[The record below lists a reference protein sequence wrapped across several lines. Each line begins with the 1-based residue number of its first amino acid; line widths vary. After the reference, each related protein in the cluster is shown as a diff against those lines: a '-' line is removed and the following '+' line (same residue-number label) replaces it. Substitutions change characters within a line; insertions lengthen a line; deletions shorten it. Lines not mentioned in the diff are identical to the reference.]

1 MGFLHVGYVRTEVL
15 RAAVL
20 RIKALSETERMKF
33 SVPSHSTGLQQRAGG
48 VEGKWGWKWWRVCVC
63 VCVFNG
69 WGEGVIVCHGC

>member
-48 VEGKWGWKWWRVCVC
+48 VEGKGGGVEMVEGACMCVC
-63 VCVFNG
+63 VY
-69 WGEGVIVCHGC
+69 